1 MQPQDMERRIRHG
14 LTQMLGPGIANRCT
28 LQNLGG
34 HASLRIYWRIH
45 LPAETRQN
53 YPRNGEL
60 TLMAMVMPLSEDARK
75 SEEGNAANAPV
86 PAELPFV
93 NVHRWLSKIGMPVP
107 EIDYLNLENGILF
120 LEDLGDEMFENAV
133 LAAKNTEEVENLY
146 REAID
151 LLIDFQKA
159 TLADAQNSDQRVE
172 NLYREAIDLL
182 IDFQKATLADAQN
195 SDQPDECLVW
205 QRAFDYD
212 LLFWELEH
220 YLEWGLEERLGKES
234 IAPHR
239 PNLETAFRSITERL
253 LELPQ
258 TIVLRD
264 YQSRNIMRK
273 NNAWILIDFQDALR
287 GPYIYDLVAL
297 LRDSYIELAPETV
310 TRLVAYY
317 AERGKRAGLPWCTS
331 FQDVENAFHLQTLQR
346 KLKDAGR
353 FIFIDRVKNNSS
365 FLPYY
370 EPSIGFVQ
378 NALAHLPDFE
388 NLLTLLLEI
397 EPAMQLAQ
405 RKL

>member
-159 TLADAQNSDQRVE
+159 TLADAQNSDQ
-172 NLYREAIDLL
+172 
-182 IDFQKATLADAQN
+182 
-195 SDQPDECLVW
+195 PDECLVW

-220 YLEWGLEERLGKES
+220 YLEWGLEERLGKDP

-239 PNLETAFRSITERL
+239 PNLETAFRTITERL

-258 TIVLRD
+258 TVVLRD

-388 NLLTLLLEI
+388 NLLSLLLEI
-397 EPAMQLAQ
+397 EPAMQPAQ